1 MGITDTLATVG
12 NAAVENTGNI
22 EKAIIEILDLRD
34 REAVLRDAV
43 RISEGGGLGG
53 LANVAGNLNTGLVGD
68 YLNKMQNAM
77 DVNNDVADAY
87 FQKLASK
94 KKIFTVQFNPSTLRL
109 SGHSGGPASTT
120 NFSALNAKE
129 VKRKAVDAS
138 ISMSVELLFD
148 SMDPKDAFMNDK
160 IDVSPTGF
168 LTGMADM
175 GLTMGQKKK
184 KTVQRQ
190 VEGFIGALRNENT
203 RLITFNWGEIC
214 YSGVLRRVGAEY
226 TMFNVTGEP
235 VRAKVGLTIMCA
247 DVKEWPNSVA
257 VWQERYKN
265 SYLGGSESGVKA
277 SQKLGNLLNF

>member
-43 RISEGGGLGG
+43 RISEGGGL
-53 LANVAGNLNTGLVGD
+53 ANVAGNLNIGLVGD

-120 NFSALNAKE
+120 NFSTENAKE
-129 VKRKAVDAS
+129 VKRKPVDAS

-203 RLITFNWGEIC
+203 RLITFNWGKLC

-277 SQKLGNLLNF
+277 SQKLGSLLNF

>member
-1 MGITDTLATVG
+1 
-12 NAAVENTGNI
+12 
-22 EKAIIEILDLRD
+22 
-34 REAVLRDAV
+34 
-43 RISEGGGLGG
+43 
-53 LANVAGNLNTGLVGD
+53 
-68 YLNKMQNAM
+68 
-77 DVNNDVADAY
+77 
-87 FQKLASK
+87 
-94 KKIFTVQFNPSTLRL
+94 
-109 SGHSGGPASTT
+109 
-120 NFSALNAKE
+120 
-129 VKRKAVDAS
+129 
-138 ISMSVELLFD
+138 
-148 SMDPKDAFMNDK
+148 
-160 IDVSPTGF
+160 
-168 LTGMADM
+168 MADM

-203 RLITFNWGEIC
+203 RLISFNWGDIC

-257 VWQERYKN
+257 VWQERYKS

>member
-43 RISEGGGLGG
+43 RISEGGGL
-53 LANVAGNLNTGLVGD
+53 ANVAGNLNIGLVGD

-120 NFSALNAKE
+120 NFSTENAKE
-129 VKRKAVDAS
+129 VKRKPVDAS

-203 RLITFNWGEIC
+203 RLISFNWGDIC

-277 SQKLGNLLNF
+277 SQKLGSLLNF

>member
-43 RISEGGGLGG
+43 RISEGGGL
-53 LANVAGNLNTGLVGD
+53 ANVAGNLNIGLVGD

-120 NFSALNAKE
+120 NFSTENAKE
-129 VKRKAVDAS
+129 VKRKPVDAS

-203 RLITFNWGEIC
+203 RLISFNWGDIC

>member
-43 RISEGGGLGG
+43 RISEGGG

-120 NFSALNAKE
+120 NFSTENAKE
-129 VKRKAVDAS
+129 VKRKPVDAS

-203 RLITFNWGEIC
+203 RLISFNWGDIC

-257 VWQERYKN
+257 VWQERYKS

>member
-43 RISEGGGLGG
+43 RISEGGGL
-53 LANVAGNLNTGLVGD
+53 ANVAGNLNIGLVGD

-120 NFSALNAKE
+120 NFSTENAKE
-129 VKRKAVDAS
+129 VKRKPVDAS

-203 RLITFNWGEIC
+203 RLISFNWGDIC

-257 VWQERYKN
+257 VWQERYKS

>member
-43 RISEGGGLGG
+43 RISEGGG

-120 NFSALNAKE
+120 NFSTENAKE
-129 VKRKAVDAS
+129 VKRKPVDAS

-203 RLITFNWGEIC
+203 RLISFNWGDIC

-277 SQKLGNLLNF
+277 SQKLGSLLNF

>member
-43 RISEGGGLGG
+43 RISEGGG

-120 NFSALNAKE
+120 NFSTENAKE
-129 VKRKAVDAS
+129 VKRKPVDAS

-203 RLITFNWGEIC
+203 RLITFNWGKLC

-277 SQKLGNLLNF
+277 SQKLGSLLNF

>member
-68 YLNKMQNAM
+68 YLNGLQNAM

-226 TMFNVTGEP
+226 TMFNVAGEP